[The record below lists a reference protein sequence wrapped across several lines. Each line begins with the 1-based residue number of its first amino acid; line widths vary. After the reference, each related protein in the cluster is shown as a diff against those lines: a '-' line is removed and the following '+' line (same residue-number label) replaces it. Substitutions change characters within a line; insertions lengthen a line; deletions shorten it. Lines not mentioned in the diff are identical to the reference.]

1 MATRQPLPFCM
12 IGRARSPS
20 DLYAAV
26 SAIISLSASA
36 SASANA
42 AWRFSNVRR
51 SCSSKRRK
59 SSAVSSIS
67 AETSLRKARTPHAEA
82 AQQIRNCHPV
92 IVAPLIVRRWMYRL
106 CSDARAAM
114 YDRVAISDLLCGH
127 LISTV
132 TEAAESW
139 GRAHRHL
146 RVRPIF
152 DKVLHEVLGHGSGC
166 AVADRPFIDFGN
178 WDNLRGRARCEALIR
193 DVEVVAD

>member
-67 AETSLRKARTPHAEA
+67 AETSLRKARTPHPEA

-106 CSDARAAM
+106 CSGARAAM
-114 YDRVAISDLLCGH
+114 TGWQF
-127 LISTV
+127 LISSAGISCRPLPRLRRAGGEPIGLYACVRYSMKSCMRCLV
-132 TEAAESW
+132 TGPGVPSPTGRLSISVIGTISAA
-139 GRAHRHL
+139 
-146 RVRPIF
+146 VP
-152 DKVLHEVLGHGSGC
+152 
-166 AVADRPFIDFGN
+166 VAKHSS
-178 WDNLRGRARCEALIR
+178 AT
-193 DVEVVAD
+193 